1 MAMAEQRRKEEL
13 HLKSM
18 AAETQEKERSMKNMD
33 AKKAEQLQRLG
44 MGASG
49 VRTVSH
55 SASAA
60 MGTVDQV
67 APATEVSRTAASK
80 RLGITSST
88 GFFDSYGLE
97 SSTKGYIDEPSKK
110 RSSLGSIDND
120 DGDWGLSKY
129 ESHSSGSQSKASL
142 KSYTDSSDTRAG
154 KK

>member
-1 MAMAEQRRKEEL
+1 MTIVGQFILFRS
-13 HLKSM
+13 LKSM

-88 GFFDSYGLE
+88 GFFDRF
-97 SSTKGYIDEPSKK
+97 K
-110 RSSLGSIDND
+110 
-120 DGDWGLSKY
+120 
-129 ESHSSGSQSKASL
+129 H
-142 KSYTDSSDTRAG
+142 
-154 KK
+154 